1 MLKEFQIE
9 QNYGDGGKG
18 FLYIK
23 ADPDKENIV
32 KKAIQC
38 VRDDWKE
45 VSSFNLVLHNP
56 SPCRPTIHIRE
67 YEGSAVVKGGIKMK
81 AKWR

>member
-1 MLKEFQIE
+1 MKEFQIE
-9 QNYGDGGKG
+9 QNYGDGCKG
-18 FLYIK
+18 FLYIEV
-23 ADPDKENIV
+23 DPKKEDVV

-45 VSSFNLVLHNP
+45 VSSLQLALHNP
-56 SPCRPTIHIRE
+56 SPCLPTIYIKE
-67 YEGSAVVKGGIKMK
+67 YEGRGVVKGGIKIK